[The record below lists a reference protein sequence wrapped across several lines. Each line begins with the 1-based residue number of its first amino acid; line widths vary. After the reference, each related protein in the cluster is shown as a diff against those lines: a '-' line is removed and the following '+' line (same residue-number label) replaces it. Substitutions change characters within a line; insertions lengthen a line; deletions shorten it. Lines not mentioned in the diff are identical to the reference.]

1 MSRSRLGSTS
11 RRQNR
16 LTAGQDPGLIKNQQL
31 ALVGSGQLLKR
42 RLRRSRHTAI
52 PGLALQLGSVDKLM
66 ALLLKV
72 EELHVHFIVPG
83 GVKVHAL
90 NGASFDLEHGEVL
103 GILGESGS
111 GKSTLARALMRLSP
125 NAAHIS
131 KGAVQFEGRD
141 LLALAEAE
149 IGRVRGAQLSFIS
162 QDPGQALSPVMR
174 VGDQIAEVVHAHRD
188 WGWNRCKAEA
198 ASLLERVNLSSHS
211 RRVYEAYPH
220 QLSGGQQQ
228 RVVIAQALACNPL
241 LIIADEPTASLDSST
256 ACEILELFRKL
267 KEEREL
273 SLLLITHDPTIL
285 RGLADR
291 VAVMY
296 GGRIVEDGPLRE
308 IYHRPRH
315 PYVRSLLDC
324 VLPSTADRNSAP
336 HIRLKTIPGS
346 SPDSIHMAK
355 GCSFSPRCSE
365 RVEKCETNCP
375 SSIEVDP
382 EGQVECFLY
391 GG

>member
-1 MSRSRLGSTS
+1 
-11 RRQNR
+11 
-16 LTAGQDPGLIKNQQL
+16 
-31 ALVGSGQLLKR
+31 
-42 RLRRSRHTAI
+42 
-52 PGLALQLGSVDKLM
+52 M

-72 EELHVHFIVPG
+72 EELHVHFLLPG
-83 GVKVHAL
+83 GIRVHAL
-90 NGASFDLEHGEVL
+90 NGARFELAHGEVL

-111 GKSTLARALMRLSP
+111 GKSTLAKTLVRLTP
-125 NAAHIS
+125 NTAYIS
-131 KGAVQFEGRD
+131 KGAVQFEGRH
-141 LLALAEAE
+141 LLALTEAE
-149 IGRVRGAQLSFIS
+149 MGRIRGAQLSFIS

-174 VGDQIAEVVHAHRD
+174 VGDQIAEVIHAHRN
-188 WGWNRCKAEA
+188 WSWNRCRAEA

-211 RRVYEAYPH
+211 RKMYEAYPH

-228 RVVIAQALACNPL
+228 RVVIAQALACNPS
-241 LIIADEPTASLDSST
+241 LIIADEPTASLDSSAT
-256 ACEILELFRKL
+256 GEILELFRKL
-267 KEEREL
+267 KEEQKL

-296 GGRIVEDGPLRE
+296 GGRIVEDGPLRQ
-308 IYHRPRH
+308 IYHRPHH

-336 HIRLKTIPGS
+336 HMRLKTIPGN
-346 SPDSIHMAK
+346 SPDPMYLAE
-355 GCSFSPRCSE
+355 GCSFAPRCCE
-365 RVEKCETNCP
+365 RVQKCETHCP
-375 SSIEVDP
+375 SPIEVEP